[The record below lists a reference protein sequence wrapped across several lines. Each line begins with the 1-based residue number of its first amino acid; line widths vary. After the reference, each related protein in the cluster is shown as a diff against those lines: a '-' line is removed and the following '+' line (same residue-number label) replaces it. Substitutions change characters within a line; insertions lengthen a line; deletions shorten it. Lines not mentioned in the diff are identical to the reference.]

1 MRAAL
6 GVVRSAASGV
16 RKAFVMAESSK
27 TLRHLLLGKIH
38 RAIVTRADLD
48 YVGSITIDQALIDA
62 AGFLENEKV
71 DIYDVTNGSRL
82 ATYVIPAERGSGE
95 IGINGAAA
103 HLVKPGDLV
112 IIAAY
117 GWMKEKQARKHR
129 PNIVLVDEQNRPQKV
144 ASEERNP
151 PQRPF
156 APEAEA
162 DEPATPPPAKAKKPA
177 NVKAKKK
184 KA

>member
-1 MRAAL
+1 
-6 GVVRSAASGV
+6 
-16 RKAFVMAESSK
+16 MAETGK

-38 RAIVTRADLD
+38 RAVVTRADLD
-48 YVGSITIDQALIDA
+48 YVGSITIDQELIDA

-117 GWMKEKQARKHR
+117 GWMKEKAARRSPRKSATRHSTPSQTRATRRR
-129 PNIVLVDEQNRPQKV
+129 PTRRSRPLRRR
-144 ASEERNP
+144 S
-151 PQRPF
+151 
-156 APEAEA
+156 
-162 DEPATPPPAKAKKPA
+162 
-177 NVKAKKK
+177 
-184 KA
+184 